1 MGLFDFFKKNDN
13 AVLSDREKY
22 GYAWLQIVG
31 QKNRAKGLQIM
42 KELSDGGF
50 IEASI
55 ALAMFTEDP
64 TERKALYKKAAD
76 ANHPEGL
83 WGYSGFL
90 QHSFVPNPK
99 NPADAQ
105 WEAICLKAAQLGSV
119 DAMNEM
125 GNIYNRRNQYTRSM
139 YWYAMANLNDFPRGQ
154 ISVNGIAQKWL
165 HDDMPYNYE
174 PGDDFS
180 EVKHKCALFYLELWA
195 DQEITTPIDEY
206 IRMNLAGE
214 PLAAYLTGDMFE
226 QAGNYEMAYKMY
238 NAIAFENDAHGLKCY
253 ADMLFT
259 GRGVEKDMQG
269 ALKMYS
275 SSAERGD
282 RAAMFVVGEFTK
294 NTNANLAAYWYGV
307 AHSRGYQ
314 HALPRLM
321 QLAKK

>member
-1 MGLFDFFKKNDN
+1 MGLFDFFKKNNNN
-13 AVLSDREKY
+13 ALSERERY
-22 GYAWLQIVG
+22 GQAWLQIVG
-31 QKNRAKGLQIM
+31 QNRTKGLQAM
-42 KELSDGGF
+42 RELSDGGF

-55 ALAMFTEDP
+55 ALAMFTENP

-76 ANHPEGL
+76 ANNPEGL
-83 WGYSGFL
+83 WGYAGFL

-105 WEAICLKAAQLGSV
+105 WEATCLKAARLGSV

-139 YWYAMANLNDFPRGQ
+139 YWYMMAHLNDFPQGQ

-165 HDDMPYNYE
+165 NDDMPYDYE

-180 EVKHKCALFYLELWA
+180 EVKHKCALFYLEMWA

-275 SSAERGD
+275 ASAERGD

-321 QLAKK
+321 QLANK